1 MQPNFIPFI
10 KSSSIVEV
18 ERDGDYLNTIMLVS
32 TPKRDEQ
39 GDMVLPEAWLNK
51 TDMDYSSKK
60 AVIDW
65 NHYSL
70 LLSFQ
75 KSSSIQEK
83 ANNEKMGNE
92 AIIGIPSGRKFFTE
106 SGNLYCESKLNVKNP
121 YIAPY
126 VPLIK
131 AGYEGLEAS
140 AGGGFFKPKP
150 ETVAKYGDRTYDR
163 ARITHV
169 AICPAGEAINDETEI
184 KMLKSS
190 IASEFNLDDYPND
203 STIIE
208 SKIVTAYQI
217 EKISDEAE
225 QRVFEFIVNSLE
237 YKLWAT
243 NKLLE
248 RIQPDQPLDYEF
260 YYDHFRSHGF
270 GRGYAKRLAT
280 QMIIE
285 HGGESNG

>member
-10 KSSSIVEV
+10 KSSAIVEV
-18 ERDGDYLNTIMLVS
+18 ERNGDYLNTIMLVS

-39 GDMVLPEAWLNK
+39 GDMVLSEAWLNK

-65 NHYSL
+65 NHYSRL
-70 LLSFQ
+70 LPFQ

-83 ANNEKMGNE
+83 ANNEKLGNE
-92 AIIGIPSGRKFFTE
+92 AIIGVPSGRKFFTE
-106 SGNLYCESKLNVKNP
+106 SGNLYCESKWNVKNP
-121 YIAPY
+121 YISPY

-140 AGGGFFKPKP
+140 AGGGFYKPKP
-150 ETVAKYGDRTYDR
+150 ETVAKYGEKTYDR

-190 IASEFNLDDYPND
+190 IANEFDIDYSDVPVTDSMIIPVNAIENISE
-203 STIIE
+203 
-208 SKIVTAYQI
+208 K
-217 EKISDEAE
+217 AE
-225 QRVFEFIVNSLE
+225 QRIFEFIINSLE

-248 RIQPDQPLDYEF
+248 KILPNQPLDYEF
-260 YYDHFRSHGF
+260 YYDHFRDYGF
-270 GRGYAKRLAT
+270 GRDYAKRLAT